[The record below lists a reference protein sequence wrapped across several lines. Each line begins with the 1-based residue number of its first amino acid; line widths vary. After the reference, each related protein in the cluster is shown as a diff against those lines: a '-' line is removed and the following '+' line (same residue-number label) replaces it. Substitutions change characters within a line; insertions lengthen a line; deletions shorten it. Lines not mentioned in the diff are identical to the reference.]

1 MRADQPLVASGV
13 AGTMMTLRVLSTIG
27 LVALTACGP
36 EGPSF
41 PRANTQ
47 PAQSALVEWPKPSG
61 EKPVDATIR
70 VLTHFDGKMQRFYGV
85 DDLGTSSQD
94 ENQDPMF
101 RLSDGAV
108 LENVIIGDPAADGVH
123 CYGSCTLKNVW
134 WERVG
139 EDAATFRGQQ
149 PDDVM
154 LIDRGGAS
162 GAKDKVFQNNGVGTM
177 VVKNFYVENF
187 GKLYRSCGNCSR
199 QSARTI
205 VIENVTALV
214 GKKSSC
220 LVGLNEN
227 YGDRAI
233 FKGVSHV
240 YAHDKPKFPV
250 CQRFLGNARGLE
262 PSKTTTGPDKNCVY
276 DGGNV
281 VIE

>member
-1 MRADQPLVASGV
+1 MSWQLAVGSWQFRAAALV
-13 AGTMMTLRVLSTIG
+13 G
-27 LVALTACGP
+27 LALVGCGP
-36 EGPSF
+36 EGPAF

-47 PAQSALVEWPKPSG
+47 PAASPIVSWPKPTG
-61 EKPVDATIR
+61 EVQVDATIR
-70 VLTHFDGKMQRFYGV
+70 VLGHFDGKGQRFYGV

-177 VVKNFYVENF
+177 IVRNFYVENF

-205 VIENVTALV
+205 VLENITALA
-214 GKKSSC
+214 GKRSSC

-233 FKGVSHV
+233 FKGINHI
-240 YAHDKPKFPV
+240 YTGEKPKFPV

-262 PSKTTTGPDKNCVY
+262 PGKTTTGPDKNCIY
-276 DGGNV
+276 DERNV
-281 VIE
+281 IIEE

>member
-1 MRADQPLVASGV
+1 MTSQLLVPNRLFSAAILALASFGL
-13 AGTMMTLRVLSTIG
+13 AG
-27 LVALTACGP
+27 CGSNAP
-36 EGPSF
+36 EF
-41 PRANTQ
+41 VRANTT
-47 PAQSALVEWPKPSG
+47 PAHSSIVEWPKPTG
-61 EKPVDATIR
+61 EVQVDGTIR
-70 VLTHFDGKMQRFYGV
+70 VLDHFDGKGQRFYGV

-154 LIDRGGAS
+154 IIDRGGAS
-162 GAKDKVFQNNGVGTM
+162 GAKDKVFQNNGLGTM
-177 VVKNFYVENF
+177 IVKNFYVENF
-187 GKLYRSCGNCSR
+187 GKLYRSCGNCSK
-199 QSARTI
+199 QVQRTI
-205 VIENVTALV
+205 VLENITALA

-227 YGDRAI
+227 YGDKAV
-233 FKGVSHV
+233 FKGISHI
-240 YAHDKPKFPV
+240 YIGEKPKFPV

-262 PSKTTTGPDKNCVY
+262 PSKTTTGPDQNCQY
-276 DGGNV
+276 DERNV
-281 VIE
+281 IIE

>member
-1 MRADQPLVASGV
+1 
-13 AGTMMTLRVLSTIG
+13 MTTPRVLFIATLLG
-27 LVALTACGP
+27 LSACAP
-36 EGPSF
+36 EGPAF
-41 PRANTQ
+41 PRANTN
-47 PAQSALVEWPKPSG
+47 PAESPLVKWPKPTG
-61 EKPVDATIR
+61 ERDVDATIR
-70 VLTHFDGKMQRFYGV
+70 VLSHFDGKMQRFYGV
-85 DDLGTSSQD
+85 GDLGTSSQD

-101 RLSDGAV
+101 RLSDNAV
-108 LENVIIGDPAADGVH
+108 LENVIIGDPAADGIH

-139 EDAATFRGQQ
+139 EDAATFRGQM

-154 LIDRGGAS
+154 LIERGGAS

-177 VVKNFYVENF
+177 IVKDFYVENF

-205 VIENVTALV
+205 VLENVTALI
-214 GKKSSC
+214 GNKSSC

-233 FKGVSHV
+233 FKGINHV
-240 YAHDKPKFPV
+240 FVDAKPTFPV

-262 PSKTTTGPDKNCVY
+262 PSKTTTGPDRNCVY
-276 DGGNV
+276 DDRS
-281 VIE
+281 VIVE

>member
-1 MRADQPLVASGV
+1 MSGQSSVVSGQWRRAA
-13 AGTMMTLRVLSTIG
+13 G
-27 LVALTACGP
+27 LVACVAALLACGP
-36 EGPSF
+36 TGPVH
-41 PRANTQ
+41 PRANTK
-47 PAQSALVEWPKPSG
+47 PAPSPLVNWPKPTG
-61 EKPVDATIR
+61 EREVDGTIR
-70 VLTHFDGKMQRFYGV
+70 VLNHFDGKMQRFYGV

-94 ENQDPMF
+94 EAQDPMF

-154 LIDRGGAS
+154 IIDKGGAS

-177 VVKNFYVENF
+177 IIKNFYVEQF

-205 VIENVTALV
+205 VLENITAVT

-233 FKGVSHV
+233 FKGINHIFI
-240 YAHDKPKFPV
+240 AGKPTFPV

-262 PSKTTTGPDKNCVY
+262 PSKTTTGPDRNCIY
-276 DGGNV
+276 DDRSV

>member
-1 MRADQPLVASGV
+1 MSKALLLLALSSF
-13 AGTMMTLRVLSTIG
+13 AG
-27 LVALTACGP
+27 CGP
-36 EGPSF
+36 SAPQF
-41 PRANTQ
+41 QRANTE
-47 PAQSALVEWPKPSG
+47 PASSPLVTWPKPTG
-61 EKPVDATIR
+61 EREVDSTIR
-70 VLTHFDGKMQRFYGV
+70 VLEHFDGHMQRFYGV

-154 LIDRGGAS
+154 LVDRGGAS

-177 VVKNFYVENF
+177 VIKNFYVENF

-199 QSARTI
+199 QTARTI
-205 VIENVTALV
+205 VLENITALA

-227 YGDRAI
+227 YGDKAI
-233 FKGVSHV
+233 FKGLSRIFTGE
-240 YAHDKPKFPV
+240 KPKFPV

-262 PSKTTTGPDKNCVY
+262 PSKTTTGPDANCVY
-276 DGGNV
+276 DARSV
-281 VIE
+281 LIE

>member
-1 MRADQPLVASGV
+1 MSWQLAVGSWRLKA
-13 AGTMMTLRVLSTIG
+13 
-27 LVALTACGP
+27 VALAALVLVACGP
-36 EGPSF
+36 EGPAF

-47 PAQSALVEWPKPSG
+47 PAQSPIVEWPKPTG
-61 EKPVDATIR
+61 EVQVDATIR
-70 VLTHFDGKMQRFYGV
+70 VLDHFDGKGQRFYGV

-177 VVKNFYVENF
+177 VIKNFYVENF

-205 VIENVTALV
+205 VLENITALTS
-214 GKKSSC
+214 KKSSC

-233 FKGVSHV
+233 FKGINRI
-240 YAHDKPKFPV
+240 YTGEKPKFPV

-262 PSKTTTGPDKNCVY
+262 PSKTTTGSDKNCVY
-276 DGGNV
+276 DERNV
-281 VIE
+281 IIEE

>member
-1 MRADQPLVASGV
+1 MSKPLLLLA
-13 AGTMMTLRVLSTIG
+13 LLSLG
-27 LVALTACGP
+27 GCGP
-36 EGPSF
+36 GAP
-41 PRANTQ
+41 PLQRANTK
-47 PAQSALVEWPKPSG
+47 PAPSPLVEWPKPSG
-61 EKPVDATIR
+61 EREVDATIR
-70 VLTHFDGKMQRFYGV
+70 VLAHFDGKMQRFYGV

-101 RLSDGAV
+101 RLSDGAL
-108 LENVIIGDPAADGVH
+108 LENVIIGDPSADGVH

-154 LIDRGGAS
+154 IIDRGGAS

-177 VVKNFYVENF
+177 VIKNFYVENF

-205 VIENVTALV
+205 VLENITVLAS
-214 GKKSSC
+214 KKSSC

-233 FKGVSHV
+233 FKGVSRIFT
-240 YAHDKPKFPV
+240 DEKPSFPV

-262 PSKTTTGPDKNCVY
+262 PSKTTTGQDANCVY
-276 DGGNV
+276 DARSV